1 MEKLLALTVP
11 GFKKIGAPENVP
23 TGGLTEGAGIIQ
35 TLITLAFVT
44 ATVVALFMLV
54 YSGIEWTLSRGD
66 KQKLEG
72 ARMRIIYTI
81 IGLVVIFLSFMIV
94 NMVGA
99 LFGIQLLGFGK

>member
-1 MEKLLALTVP
+1 MDKLLTLQVP
-11 GFKKIGAPENVP
+11 GYEKIAAPKNVP

-44 ATVVALFMLV
+44 AIVVALFMLV
-54 YSGIEWTLSRGD
+54 YSGIEWVLSRGD
-66 KQKLEG
+66 KQKLDA

-99 LFGIQLLGFGK
+99 LFGVELLGWGS